1 MVTAVVASTGIA
13 VASADEVA
21 PRASAVLDRAVR
33 EAEVAGA
40 VLLVADAQGIRF
52 RRAAG
57 VMDVESNRPARVDD
71 LYWVASMTKPVTAVA
86 IMMLAEEGKLSID
99 DPLAKHLPEFA
110 SMWLVADRTDDRMTL
125 ERPKTTITLRH
136 LLTHTS
142 GLADVPVPHEGT
154 PLVQWVS
161 ESARQP
167 LASEPGTK
175 WAYSNTGINALGQ
188 SFETFVDERIF
199 APLGMK
205 ETTFHPSGAQLAR
218 VAKSYAIDPDQRA
231 FTPTQHPLINGPV
244 GSSRRVVAP
253 AGGLY
258 STADDMCRF
267 YQMMLRGG
275 EYDGKRLLRESSVR
289 ELTRTQTGELETGFV
304 EGMSFGLG
312 FAVVKD
318 PQGRTD
324 MLSAGTFGHGGAYGT
339 HSWADPKRGLII
351 IVMTQRSNFTPHAD
365 GASFREVIFRAV
377 TEDFAR

>member
-1 MVTAVVASTGIA
+1 MVW
-13 VASADEVA
+13 
-21 PRASAVLDRAVR
+21 RQDR
-33 EAEVAGA
+33 
-40 VLLVADAQGIRF
+40 LLYQH
-52 RRAAG
+52 AAG
-57 VMDVESNRPARVDD
+57 FADVDANRSARVDD
-71 LYWVASMTKPVTAVA
+71 LYWVASLTKPITAVA
-86 IMMLAEEGKLSID
+86 AMVLAEEGKLSID
-99 DPLAKHLPEFA
+99 DPLAKHLPEFDL
-110 SMWLVADRTDDRMTL
+110 MWRVESQSDDRVVL
-125 ERPKTTITLRH
+125 ERPHTTVTLRH

-142 GLADVPVPHEGT
+142 GLADVPVPREGT
-154 PLVQWVS
+154 PLAQWVS

-167 LASEPGTK
+167 LAHEPGTK
-175 WAYSNTGINALGQ
+175 WAYSNTGINALGRVVEVV
-188 SFETFVDERIF
+188 SGKPFETFVAERIF

-205 ETTFHPSGAQLAR
+205 DTTFHPAGEQLAR
-218 VAKSYAIDPDQRA
+218 VAKSYAIDSDKRV
-231 FTPTQHPLINGPV
+231 FTPIQHPLINGAVDSP
-244 GSSRRVVAP
+244 RRTVAP

-312 FAVVKD
+312 FAVVKE

-365 GASFREVIFRAV
+365 GASFRESIFRAIV
-377 TEDFAR
+377 KDFTN